1 MRHVIKKKEFMNPKP
16 KCFACKS
23 ELIINRG
30 NNDDIIYFDK
40 HYYHKDCF
48 IKMKEIK
55 KKCFQCKKDI
65 VNSIDNP
72 AIYYDKHYM
81 HTNCF
86 LTWCNEKRT
95 QKRKNAL
102 LNINKYQDEANRE
115 FALLQET
122 KNISENKLI
131 LFHKNANEEIQK
143 WFDGS
148 DLCAFIKQTYDVKK
162 VPWQRIKKV
171 IDGDDKND
179 GIPVE
184 DLLDMWDKKIDWLNS
199 IAEKKKIKSPMT
211 QEQRI
216 LYDLAILRN
225 KYDSYL
231 KWKEKQ
237 KILEVEQQSE
247 KTEVLITQEILHT
260 QHITQENIDTDNIS
274 DLVDDIF
281 GEL

>member
-1 MRHVIKKKEFMNPKP
+1 M
-16 KCFACKS
+16 
-23 ELIINRG
+23 
-30 NNDDIIYFDK
+30 
-40 HYYHKDCF
+40 
-48 IKMKEIK
+48 
-55 KKCFQCKKDI
+55 
-65 VNSIDNP
+65 
-72 AIYYDKHYM
+72 
-81 HTNCF
+81 
-86 LTWCNEKRT
+86 
-95 QKRKNAL
+95 
-102 LNINKYQDEANRE
+102 
-115 FALLQET
+115 
-122 KNISENKLI
+122 
-131 LFHKNANEEIQK
+131 
-143 WFDGS
+143 
-148 DLCAFIKQTYDVKK
+148 
-162 VPWQRIKKV
+162 

-199 IAEKKKIKSPMT
+199 IAEKKKMKSPMT

-216 LYDLAILRN
+216 LYDLAVLRN